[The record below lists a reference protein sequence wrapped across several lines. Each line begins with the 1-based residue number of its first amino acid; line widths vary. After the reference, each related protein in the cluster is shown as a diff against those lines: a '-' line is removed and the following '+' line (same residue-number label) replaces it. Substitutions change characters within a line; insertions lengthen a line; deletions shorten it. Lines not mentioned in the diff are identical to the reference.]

1 MFPFLSL
8 DGISH
13 IFSFRIIF
21 LYFFAWNPETE
32 PDLGPEKFDARI
44 RMGMVI
50 LVIESWKDTE
60 SWCTLVAYD
69 STKGTLYARIKNA
82 TLKILYGSEYLVLR
96 GQNL

>member
-13 IFSFRIIF
+13 IFSYQ
-21 LYFFAWNPETE
+21 LYFIVWNPETE

-50 LVIESWKDTE
+50 LVIES
-60 SWCTLVAYD
+60 
-69 STKGTLYARIKNA
+69 
-82 TLKILYGSEYLVLR
+82 
-96 GQNL
+96 